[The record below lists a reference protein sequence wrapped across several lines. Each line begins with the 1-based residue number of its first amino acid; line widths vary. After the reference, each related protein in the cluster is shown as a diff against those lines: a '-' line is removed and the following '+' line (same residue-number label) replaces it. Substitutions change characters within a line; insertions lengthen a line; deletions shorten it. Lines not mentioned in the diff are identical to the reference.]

1 MLPTRSQILNAAE
14 WNYDEAVKAERAHAA
29 SDSDGYWG
37 RRAERLHEQS
47 RALFRLADKL
57 R

>member
-1 MLPTRSQILNAAE
+1 MLPTRSQILNCAE
-14 WNYDEAVKAERAHAA
+14 WNYDEATKAERAHAA
-29 SDSDGYWG
+29 ADPDGYWG
-37 RRAERLHEQS
+37 RRAERLHGQS